1 MHALKSLFLF
11 NKIMTAAEQ
20 EYIKQIYLGIS
31 NGHSPMHT
39 HVLAELVGA
48 KPSSATDMVK
58 KLTLKG
64 LVNYR
69 KSHGFSLTEIG
80 EQVALQVIRRHR
92 LWELFLTEN
101 LKIDWKEVHAMAN
114 ELQTINSDQ
123 LVNKLEAYLGY
134 PVYDPHGEVIPDAR
148 GHLPQTERMEI
159 YDLKV
164 NQEATV
170 SGFRDSGIAFLAYIE
185 KLGLLIGVKVKV
197 KSLIEYN
204 HSVEIAISKAP
215 SFIITKETAQK
226 IYVTIDEQN
235 G

>member
-1 MHALKSLFLF
+1 
-11 NKIMTAAEQ
+11 MTAAEQ
-20 EYIKQIYLGIS
+20 EYIKQIYTGIG
-31 NGHSPMHT
+31 NGHVPMHT

-48 KPSSATDMVK
+48 KSSSATDMVK

-69 KSHGFSLTEIG
+69 KSHGFSLTESG
-80 EQVALQVIRRHR
+80 EQLALQVIRRHR

-114 ELQTINSDQ
+114 ELQAIDSE
-123 LVNKLEAYLGY
+123 LLISSLETYLGY
-134 PVYDPHGEVIPDAR
+134 PVYDPHGEVIPDAK

-164 NQEATV
+164 NQDATV
-170 SGFRDSGIAFLAYIE
+170 SGYRDSSAAFLAYIE
-185 KLGLLIGVKVKV
+185 KLGLLIGVRVQV
-197 KSLIEYN
+197 SSLIEYN
-204 HSVEIAISKAP
+204 HSVEIAINRLP

-226 IYVTIDEQN
+226 IYVTIDESN

>member
-1 MHALKSLFLF
+1 
-11 NKIMTAAEQ
+11 MTAAEQ
-20 EYIKQIYLGIS
+20 EYTKQIYIGIS
-31 NGHSPMHT
+31 NGHAPMHT

-69 KSHGFSLTEIG
+69 KSHGFSLTESG

-114 ELQTINSDQ
+114 ELQCINSD
-123 LVNKLEAYLGY
+123 LLINSLEAYLGY
-134 PVYDPHGEVIPDAR
+134 PVYDPHGEVIPDAK
-148 GHLPQTERMEI
+148 GQLPPTERIEI

-164 NQEATV
+164 GQEAIV
-170 SGFRDSGIAFLAYIE
+170 SGFRDSGKAFLAYIE
-185 KLGLLIGVKVKV
+185 KLGLLIGQKFKV
-197 KSLIEYN
+197 KSLIDYN
-204 HSVEIAISKAP
+204 HSVEIKTNEGS

>member
-1 MHALKSLFLF
+1 
-11 NKIMTAAEQ
+11 MTAAEQ
-20 EYIKQIYLGIS
+20 EYIKQIYTGTAA
-31 NGHSPMHT
+31 GHVPMHN

-58 KLTLKG
+58 KLTVKG

-69 KSHGFSLTEIG
+69 KNHGFSLTENG

-101 LKIDWKEVHAMAN
+101 LKIDWKEVHGMAN
-114 ELQTINSDQ
+114 ELQSITNER
-123 LVNKLEAYLGY
+123 LVNSLEAYLGY
-134 PVYDPHGEVIPDAR
+134 PVYDPHGEIIPDAN
-148 GHLPQTERMEI
+148 GHLPHTERMEI
-159 YDLKV
+159 YDLKL

-170 SGFRDSGIAFLAYIE
+170 SGFRDSGKAFLAYIE

-204 HSVEIAISKAP
+204 HSVEIAINQAP

-226 IYVTIDEQN
+226 IYVSIN
-235 G
+235 GNH